1 VQARIS
7 PAFSGEQMNLGKIW
21 DKYGMWIAMG
31 FMMLMMFSYS
41 IEWLRVGVGHGID
54 TLFNPLVTTFNIPFY
69 ILIVILSAFTGLYSS
84 IIQKYTIDYSKMTE
98 SQERMKEFQTEYRE
112 ATLSQDEKKIK
123 KLEAKRDRV
132 MKEQMELSQQQFKPM
147 AYILVFT
154 VPIFFWLLYRLS
166 HTTSTITL
174 PYYGVHALNDAIIWV
189 IPAWILWY
197 MICSITLSQVIRKAL
212 NIGGI

>member
-1 VQARIS
+1 MVSARESTRIRTRWS
-7 PAFSGEQMNLGKIW
+7 
-21 DKYGMWIAMG
+21 
-31 FMMLMMFSYS
+31 
-41 IEWLRVGVGHGID
+41 
-54 TLFNPLVTTFNIPFY
+54 TTFDIPFF

-84 IIQKYTIDYSKMTE
+84 IIQKYTIDYDKMTE

-123 KLEAKRDRV
+123 KLEAKKDRV
-132 MKEQMELSQQQFKPM
+132 MKEQMEMSQQQFKPM

-154 VPIFFWLLYRLS
+154 VPIFFWLLYRLCPDYQHHHPAVLWGAWS
-166 HTTSTITL
+166 
-174 PYYGVHALNDAIIWV
+174 ALIAIIWV

-212 NIGGI
+212 NIGGL

>member
-1 VQARIS
+1 
-7 PAFSGEQMNLGKIW
+7 MNLGKIW

-41 IEWLRVGVGHGID
+41 IEWLRVGVGQGID
-54 TLFNPLVTTFNIPFY
+54 SLFNPLVTTFNIPFY

-98 SQERMKEFQTEYRE
+98 SQERMKEFQAEYRE

-147 AYILVFT
+147 AYILVLT

-166 HTTSTITL
+166 QTTSTITL
-174 PYYGVHALNDAIIWV
+174 PYYGVHGLNDAIIWV